1 MKTGQKKI
9 GRKGRIMKR
18 EMVVA
23 EQLKIRI

>member
-18 EMVVA
+18 EMGVA

>member
-18 EMVVA
+18 EMRVA